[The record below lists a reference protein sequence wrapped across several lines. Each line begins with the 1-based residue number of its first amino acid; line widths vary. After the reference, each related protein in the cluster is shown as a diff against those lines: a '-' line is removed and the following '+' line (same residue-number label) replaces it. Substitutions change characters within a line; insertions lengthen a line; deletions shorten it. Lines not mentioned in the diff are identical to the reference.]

1 MIHSLGSLNEDDFVR
16 CFFFEVE
23 STSGRRSREADAA
36 AASYARLKTELVTES
51 AERVALREKN
61 KTLSTRVST
70 LEHSEHSEYEA
81 LQNLQHEAA
90 AEADEVT
97 ALRQEVRDARKE
109 AAASPKKA
117 RESQRAREDLLKSE
131 LEELE
136 VTLKKVRA
144 DLRRSQEVATFLFKT
159 SAVFFWWRGLI
170 L

>member
-1 MIHSLGSLNEDDFVR
+1 MTLSDAGCL
-16 CFFFEVE
+16 FEVE

-36 AASYARLKTELVTES
+36 AASYARLKTELVAES

-61 KTLSTRVST
+61 KTLSAL

-81 LQNLQHEAA
+81 LEALEALQNLHEVAT
-90 AEADEVT
+90 EDEVT
-97 ALRQEVRDARKE
+97 ALRQEVRDARQE

-144 DLRRSQEVATFLFKT
+144 DLRRSQEVATFVKPQQVF
-159 SAVFFWWRGLI
+159 FFWWRGLI

>member
-1 MIHSLGSLNEDDFVR
+1 MRMTLSDAGCL
-16 CFFFEVE
+16 FEVE

-36 AASYARLKTELVTES
+36 AASYARLKTELVAES

-61 KTLSTRVST
+61 KTLSAL

-81 LQNLQHEAA
+81 LEALQNLHEVAT
-90 AEADEVT
+90 EDEVT
-97 ALRQEVRDARKE
+97 ALRQEVRDARQE

-144 DLRRSQEVATFLFKT
+144 DLRRSQEVATFVKPQQVF
-159 SAVFFWWRGLI
+159 FFWWRGLI

>member
-1 MIHSLGSLNEDDFVR
+1 MTLSDAGCL
-16 CFFFEVE
+16 FEVE

-36 AASYARLKTELVTES
+36 AASYARLKTELVAES

-61 KTLSTRVST
+61 KTLSAL

-81 LQNLQHEAA
+81 LEALQNLHEVAT
-90 AEADEVT
+90 EDEVT
-97 ALRQEVRDARKE
+97 ALRQEVRDARQE

-144 DLRRSQEVATFLFKT
+144 DLRRSQEVATFVKPQQVF
-159 SAVFFWWRGLI
+159 FFWWRGLI

>member
-1 MIHSLGSLNEDDFVR
+1 MSDAGCL
-16 CFFFEVE
+16 FEVE

-36 AASYARLKTELVTES
+36 AASYARLKTELVAES

-61 KTLSTRVST
+61 KTLSAL

-81 LQNLQHEAA
+81 LEALQNLHEVAT
-90 AEADEVT
+90 EDEVT
-97 ALRQEVRDARKE
+97 ALRQEVRDARQE

-144 DLRRSQEVATFLFKT
+144 DLRRSQEVATFVKPQQVF
-159 SAVFFWWRGLI
+159 FFWWRGLI